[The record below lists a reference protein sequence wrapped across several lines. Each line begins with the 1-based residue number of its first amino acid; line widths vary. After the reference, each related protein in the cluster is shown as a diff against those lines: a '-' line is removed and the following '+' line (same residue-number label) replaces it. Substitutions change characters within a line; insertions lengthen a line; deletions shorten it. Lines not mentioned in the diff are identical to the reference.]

1 MAPGE
6 GGILLIGPGSFP
18 FPLTF
23 QDDKDSSFTWG
34 FY

>member
-6 GGILLIGPGSFP
+6 GGILPIGPGSFP

-23 QDDKDSSFTWG
+23 QADKGPSFTSV
-34 FY
+34 F